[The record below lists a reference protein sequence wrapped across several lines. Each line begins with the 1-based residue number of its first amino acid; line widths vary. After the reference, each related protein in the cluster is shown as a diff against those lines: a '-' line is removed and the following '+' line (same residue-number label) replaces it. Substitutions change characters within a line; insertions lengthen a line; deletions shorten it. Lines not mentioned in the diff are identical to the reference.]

1 MPKILRPVDSK
12 GRIVLPKDL
21 LENWNCKEVVLHPN
35 AFATLVTPKGADLK
49 KVIRSIEILLEDI
62 KNQAEV

>member
-1 MPKILRPVDSK
+1 MLMIRPVDGK
-12 GRIVLPKDL
+12 GRVVLPKDL
-21 LENWNCKEVVLHPN
+21 LENWKCKEVELRPD
-35 AFATLVTPKGADLK
+35 AFVALVSPRGADPR